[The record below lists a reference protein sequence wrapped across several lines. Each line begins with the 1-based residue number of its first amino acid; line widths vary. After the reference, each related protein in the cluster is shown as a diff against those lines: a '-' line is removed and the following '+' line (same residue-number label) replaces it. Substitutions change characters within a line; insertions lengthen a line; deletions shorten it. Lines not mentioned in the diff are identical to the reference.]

1 MIRFN
6 DFESNNTKYHVTK
19 QNGLISELGVVTLL
33 FGVSIFWGFPPE
45 KRAPQEKVNAT
56 RTGLVRLLV
65 PLTFSVFLRINL
77 VNYDIP

>member
-45 KRAPQEKVNAT
+45 KRALRFKLSYFPPCDWPENI
-56 RTGLVRLLV
+56 
-65 PLTFSVFLRINL
+65 FSSIESRKK
-77 VNYDIP
+77 